1 MSTLIEE
8 MDDNIEL
15 GGELAQ
21 PEKIEKP
28 KEPQVEHNLGGD
40 DEEPEAVEA
49 VADESDEGDEV
60 DDEPT
65 PKKKS
70 LTAKERINQLVQEKR
85 ELERKLEREQL
96 KKELREEL
104 KLPADETMLRAGQ
117 NGGNIQADRVVP
129 DPRDLDKY
137 PLGALDDRYIED
149 RTEYL
154 AEVKLE
160 KLLSTALHRQQEQDA
175 RVQAE
180 QAATEL
186 LKKADGVVQKGSEL
200 YDDFQE
206 TVWEAGKRGEYR
218 LEEPTFLALTE
229 AEHGAQIA
237 YALATNKAEAARV
250 ASLSP
255 FGQVQYVAQ
264 KNAEFGAKA
273 QVRLPKA
280 GTPPAHQSR
289 GSSGKFTIPVDTDDL
304 AAFSKLY
311 FNDSD

>member
-1 MSTLIEE
+1 MSTLPEDFQE

-21 PEKIEKP
+21 PEKVEKP
-28 KEPQVEHNLGGD
+28 KEPQVEHNLG
-40 DEEPEAVEA
+40 DEEAVEA
-49 VADESDEGDEV
+49 VAEEDDGDEAP
-60 DDEPT
+60 PT
-65 PKKKS
+65 PQKK
-70 LTAKERINQLVQEKR
+70 TAKERINELVHKNR
-85 ELERKLEREQL
+85 ELERRLEREQL
-96 KKELREEL
+96 KRELREEL

-200 YDDFQE
+200 YNDFQE

-237 YALATNKAEAARV
+237 YALATNKVEAARV

-255 FGQVQYVAQ
+255 FGQVQYVTQ

-289 GSSGKFTIPVDTDDL
+289 GSSGKFTVPVDTDDL
-304 AAFSKLY
+304 SAFSKLY
-311 FNDSD
+311 FSEPD